1 MTSYELISLY
11 DELLMEINKL
21 NSYSENID
29 QLIEYVNTRI
39 DNINN
44 IVITRQ
50 LDQNS
55 INQIN
60 NYKNEII
67 NKVNNFAITFDLL
80 KNHSDLLD
88 IIKSISNMKNQN
100 TFSNFIDEVNNAE
113 ELLRLYEEVTKN
125 IYSYVKSKNQ
135 PDLIAM
141 YRSINVAFLK
151 YTGLKN
157 EYNKIKEYV
166 GRLESKID
174 NSLFENGTEIYLHF
188 YNDNTDFLPFLDH
201 FNAIQV
207 IYNEIKYYITDNT
220 MGLKIIKIESGSFL
234 DKLLGDKNIIT
245 IMCELMHKSI
255 ELIFNKYT
263 FEGKLTRKNELAK
276 MLTTEIDLVSKLE
289 SIGINVGEETR
300 RNISKTYTII
310 SEEILKLAG
319 TSSRIQINEEL
330 YSLEGSREKKYLLE
344 SKTLLIEESIKT
356 SPPSQLLSAIPI
368 SPSESGTNSKH
379 PGEN

>member
-44 IVITRQ
+44 IVITER

-55 INQIN
+55 IGQIN

-80 KNHSDLLD
+80 KNHSDLLK
-88 IIKSISNMKNQN
+88 IIESISNMRKQN
-100 TFSNFIDEVNNAE
+100 MFSNFIDEVNNAE
-113 ELLRLYEEVTKN
+113 ELLRFYEEVTQN

-135 PDLIAM
+135 SDLIVM
-141 YRSINVAFLK
+141 YRSVNVAFLK

-188 YNDNTDFLPFLDH
+188 YNDNTDFLSFLDH

-207 IYNEIKYYITDNT
+207 IYNEIKYYITDNA
-220 MGLKIIKIESGSFL
+220 MELKIIKIESGSFL

-289 SIGINVGEETR
+289 SIGINVGEETKK
-300 RNISKTYTII
+300 NISKTYTII
-310 SEEILKLAG
+310 SEKILKLAG

-344 SKTLLIEESIKT
+344 SKTLLIEESIKN
-356 SPPSQLLSAIPI
+356 SP
-368 SPSESGTNSKH
+368 PSESGTNSKH
-379 PGEN
+379 PSEN